1 MDYSKKS
8 KRTMCGEMRKISR
21 EMKNHKRPIAKIK
34 KSIEGSMTDLSKWKK
49 ELKKK
54 KNIQDRAG
62 LERKKMKKNEQ
73 YLRDL

>member
-1 MDYSKKS
+1 MLKMLKETMDYSKKS

-54 KNIQDRAG
+54 KHSRQGRT
-62 LERKKMKKNEQ
+62 RKKKDEEK
-73 YLRDL
+73 